1 MKQYYITFRS
11 VTYGQ
16 RGERVLKQAG
26 MDCLL
31 RRTPRWMESKG
42 CGYAVQVE
50 NPIRA
55 AEILKDAGAAFEKI
69 YEVRGE
75 DRRELILP

>member
-16 RGERVLKQAG
+16 KGERALKQAG

-31 RRTPRWMESKG
+31 RRTPRWMESRG

-50 NPIRA
+50 NA
-55 AEILKDAGAAFEKI
+55 LEATEILRAAGAAFEKI

-75 DRRELILP
+75 TGRELILP